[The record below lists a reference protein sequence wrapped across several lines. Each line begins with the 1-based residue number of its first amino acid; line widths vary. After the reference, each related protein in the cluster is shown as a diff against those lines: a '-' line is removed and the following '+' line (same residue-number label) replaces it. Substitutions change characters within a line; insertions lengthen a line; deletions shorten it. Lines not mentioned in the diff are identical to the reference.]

1 MPDDPCG
8 MIQGPA
14 HEACSTG
21 GGGGSVKLPDPAAS
35 MDPLTSF
42 AHSTAKAAAWTARRL
57 GDVIGSPNEVDFTNT
72 SFLQQYAVLFAATS
86 ILVMVLWLFAV
97 MKRAIRGAPMITAMR
112 EAIGLL
118 WLAVGATAFT
128 PLILYVVV
136 QATSAVTAVL
146 VAALG
151 SRTTGGDVYDA
162 LAADLLAGHLPGG
175 PLIVLA
181 VSVATMILCGTLM
194 LLLVLRALALYVGAL
209 LGVVV
214 YAGLIDREW
223 WPHVRKWSG
232 IMAAIIG
239 VEPVIVIML
248 GLSAVLRGE
257 HGSVL
262 TGLAVTLVTLGVAV
276 GLVTKV
282 PMWGDGLR
290 AARAVGRTAA
300 RTAGGAASGVIN
312 GVIGGGGGAAAGVM
326 RGISAHGG
334 RNAGSSSSK
343 SPQSNSVSGG
353 VAAHSQRTPRPRPKD
368 EGKKGK

>member
-1 MPDDPCG
+1 MPDNPCD
-8 MIQGPA
+8 MVQGPA
-14 HEACSTG
+14 HSACSTG
-21 GGGGSVKLPDPAAS
+21 GGGGSVKPPDPLSS
-35 MDPLTSF
+35 MDPLTSL

-57 GDVIGSPNEVDFTNT
+57 GDVIGSPNQVDFTNA

-86 ILVMVLWLFAV
+86 VLVMVLWLFAV

-136 QATSAVTAVL
+136 QATSAVTTVL

-151 SRTTGGDVYDA
+151 STTTGGDVYDA
-162 LAADLLAGHLPGG
+162 LAADLLAGQLPGG
-175 PLIVLA
+175 PLIVLV
-181 VSVATMILCGTLM
+181 VSLATVVLCGALM
-194 LLLVLRALALYVGAL
+194 LLLVLRALALYAGAM
-209 LGVVV
+209 LGIVV

-239 VEPVIVIML
+239 VEPIIVIML
-248 GLSAVLRGE
+248 GLSAVLRGQ
-257 HGSVL
+257 HGHVL
-262 TGLAVTLVTLGVAV
+262 TGLAVTLATLGVSV
-276 GLVTKV
+276 GLITKV
-282 PMWGDGLR
+282 PMWGDGIR
-290 AARAVGRTAA
+290 VARAAA

-326 RGISAHGG
+326 RGISTHGG
-334 RNAGSSSSK
+334 RTVGGTSSTSSK
-343 SPQSNSVSGG
+343 PPQSNPISGG
-353 VAAHSQRTPRPRPKD
+353 MAADSKRTPRQKPRG
-368 EGKKGK
+368 EQGK